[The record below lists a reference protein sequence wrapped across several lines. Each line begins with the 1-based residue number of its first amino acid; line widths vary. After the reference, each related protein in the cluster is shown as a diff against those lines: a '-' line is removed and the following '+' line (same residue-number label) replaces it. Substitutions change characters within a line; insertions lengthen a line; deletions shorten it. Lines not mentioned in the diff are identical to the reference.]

1 MIYGETI
8 KVIVKKYLRP
18 EVKFSGL
25 DELKH
30 QLAQDKIN
38 ATSTSMGV

>member
-18 EVKFSGL
+18 EVKFSNL
-25 DELKH
+25 EALKE
-30 QLAQDKIN
+30 QLALDKIN
-38 ATSTSMGV
+38 ASRSVRV